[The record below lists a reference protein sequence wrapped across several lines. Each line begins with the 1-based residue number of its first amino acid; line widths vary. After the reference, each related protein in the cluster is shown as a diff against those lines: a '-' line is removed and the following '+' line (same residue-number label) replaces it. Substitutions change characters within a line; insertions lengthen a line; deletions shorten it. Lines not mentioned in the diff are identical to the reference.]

1 MAVLFDDRSYHGA
14 HFTDKET
21 EAQGLDNLPKDL
33 QLVRSQPRTGD
44 LRICTPYCCALGD
57 GRRRRSWNWVQI
69 ETASL
74 LVGERWERVG
84 PGRQVGTLNWDL
96 NLVSISHMGSL
107 LLSL

>member
-44 LRICTPYCCALGD
+44 LRICTLYCCARKWAEKAFLELGVDRD
-57 GRRRRSWNWVQI
+57 GFP
-69 ETASL
+69 A
-74 LVGERWERVG
+74 GG
-84 PGRQVGTLNWDL
+84 
-96 NLVSISHMGSL
+96 
-107 LLSL
+107 

>member
-1 MAVLFDDRSYHGA
+1 MAVLFDDSSYHGA

-44 LRICTPYCCALGD
+44 LRICTLYCCARKWAEKAFLELGA
-57 GRRRRSWNWVQI
+57 I